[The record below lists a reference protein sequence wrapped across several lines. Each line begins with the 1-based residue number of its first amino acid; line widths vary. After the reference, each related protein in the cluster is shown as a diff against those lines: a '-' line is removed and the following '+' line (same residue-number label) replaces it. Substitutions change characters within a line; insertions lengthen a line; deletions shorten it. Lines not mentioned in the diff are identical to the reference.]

1 MVCDFSSLM
10 DLWAKKGC
18 ELLVVEID
26 SGIKGPGI
34 LAGHFYEEFATA
46 TVEPV

>member
-18 ELLVVEID
+18 ELLVVEIN
-26 SGIKGPGI
+26 SGIEGLGI
-34 LAGHFYEEFATA
+34 LAGHFEKFATA
-46 TVEPV
+46 TVELV